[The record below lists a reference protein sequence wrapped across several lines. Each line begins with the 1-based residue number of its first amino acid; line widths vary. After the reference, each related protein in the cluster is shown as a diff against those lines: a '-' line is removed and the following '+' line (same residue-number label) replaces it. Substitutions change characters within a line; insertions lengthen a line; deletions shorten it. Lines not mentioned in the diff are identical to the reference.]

1 MSAALSQPAGAASWV
16 PAFVM
21 LGAIWGASF
30 LFVHLAVGDFGPL
43 ATSGLRVMIAA
54 AFLLPFVVWRGQLHL
69 LRQHAWRLL
78 VVGVL
83 TSGLPF
89 TLYAFAL
96 MSLSTG
102 MSGILNASTPMFGAL
117 VAWLWLGERLNRWRS
132 LGLALGFVGVT
143 VLAWDQTRF
152 KAADGLAGLWAVLA
166 CLGACLSY
174 GVSASYTR
182 LRLAGVPSLVTAAGS
197 QVGASLALAL
207 PTALTWPERMPS
219 VSAWLALGTVGVLC
233 TGVAYLLFYRVVQRA
248 GPARSLA
255 VAYLIPLFA
264 VGYGLLLLGERLSPS
279 MVIGGGV
286 ILLGTALATGML
298 APARAP
304 GPPP

>member
-1 MSAALSQPAGAASWV
+1 MSAALSQPASAASWV

-69 LRQHAWRLL
+69 LRQHAWPLL

-182 LRLAGVPSLVTAAGS
+182 SRLAGVPSLVTAAGS

>member
-1 MSAALSQPAGAASWV
+1 MSAALSQPASAASWV
-16 PAFVM
+16 PAFVV